1 MVIVCL
7 GLIIN
12 IRAGVSQGFILG
24 PLLFLIY
31 ISDLAND
38 IKSKCQLLADDT
50 SLFSVVYDI
59 DTSAND
65 LNRDLEKI
73 SEWAFQW
80 KTKFNPGPTKQ
91 AQKIIFNR
99 KKAVSIQPVVYFP
112 NTPVNST
119 PTHKHFEMILDSKL
133 SYENHIQSLFSN
145 LREN

>member
-7 GLIIN
+7 GLILN
-12 IRAGVSQGFILG
+12 IGAGVSQGFILG

-38 IKSKCQLLADDT
+38 IKSKCQLLAVDT

-65 LNRDLEKI
+65 LNRDLEN
-73 SEWAFQW
+73 EWAFQW
-80 KTKFNPGPTKQ
+80 KTKFNSGPTKQ

-99 KKAVSIQPVVYFP
+99 KKLFLINQLSIFLTLQ
-112 NTPVNST
+112 
-119 PTHKHFEMILDSKL
+119 
-133 SYENHIQSLFSN
+133 
-145 LREN
+145 